1 MSGLRVLVES
11 DLEVGKPLRWPVCD
25 HTGRVLVKPGLVLS
39 TDAQR
44 EHLLSK
50 RLYVRVAPDRH
61 VAAAG
66 HTAGANRADDTPPCA
81 PDTTNE
87 SSPFHA
93 QEGST
98 QAEHLSD
105 LSLPA
110 SIQLP
115 ENPALSEQALS
126 EHALSEQ
133 AQPEKVARASALA
146 TPFQLIDQL
155 SNDWETV
162 AARLKSDDEQRHI
175 AVPGVVELAHN
186 IQNLV
191 RRHVSPVLAALQ
203 LNGDRDYALT
213 KSLHV
218 AAICELLGKR
228 VGLTENERLSLICA
242 ALTYDLGMVDTGLQD
257 QAEPLSDQQKRD
269 IRDHPE
275 KGRQLLFS
283 AGVRDSLWLTAVLQH
298 HERSDG
304 SGYPEGV
311 RGQAISLPA
320 RVLAITDT
328 YCAMV
333 RPRGD
338 RAEVVAKDVLEE
350 FFQARAASIDPEMVA
365 HFTSELGVYP
375 PGSVVRLACG
385 ELAVVTERGKDPSQP
400 QVDTICLAGDQQLE
414 RSLPRDSHNPSYRV
428 AEIESRPEQ
437 IDMAVVLSDVWRAIP
452 FDILKPLS

>member
-11 DLEVGKPLRWPVCD
+11 DLEVGKPLRWSVCD
-25 HTGRVLVKPGLVLS
+25 HTGKVLVKPGLVLS
-39 TDAQR
+39 TDAQCQR
-44 EHLLSK
+44 LLSK
-50 RLYVRVAPDRH
+50 QLYVRETPIDH
-61 VAAAG
+61 AAASCATRAT
-66 HTAGANRADDTPPCA
+66 HKEPAQPCTADSSGETR
-81 PDTTNE
+81 
-87 SSPFHA
+87 SSPA
-93 QEGST
+93 SYT
-98 QAEHLSD
+98 PAEYLSD
-105 LSLPA
+105 VSRSTSIKLPGILSRPA
-110 SIQLP
+110 HRHL
-115 ENPALSEQALS
+115 
-126 EHALSEQ
+126 
-133 AQPEKVARASALA
+133 EKADEVSHPGGLA

-155 SNDWETV
+155 SNDWEAL
-162 AARLKSDDEQRHI
+162 AATLRSNDEQRHI
-175 AVPGVVELAHN
+175 AVAGVLALARN

-191 RRHVSPVLAALQ
+191 RRHVSPVLAVLQ
-203 LNGDRDYALT
+203 LNSDRDYALT

-228 VGLTENERLSLICA
+228 VGLTEHERLSLICA
-242 ALTYDLGMVDTGLQD
+242 ALTYDLGMVGTGLQG
-257 QAEPLSDQQKRD
+257 QAEPLSTQQKRD

-365 HFTSELGVYP
+365 HFTRELGVYP

-385 ELAVVTERGKDPSQP
+385 ELAVVTEQGNDPSQP
-400 QVDTICLAGDQQLE
+400 QVDTICLADGRVLE
-414 RSLPRDSHNPSYRV
+414 RSLPRDSHNPLFRV
-428 AEIESRPEQ
+428 TEIESRPEQ
-437 IDMAVVLSDVWRAIP
+437 VDMAAVLADVWRGIP
-452 FDILKPLS
+452 CDILKPLS